1 MGSARL
7 AGRAA
12 LVTGGAAGI
21 GKAIVE
27 RLAADGAMV
36 TIADID
42 AEAGGGLAKQ
52 LTEAGLACRFE
63 RADLADPHE
72 RDELVPAVLQ
82 AWGRIDVLVN
92 NAASVG
98 KRVRLVDLTSQEWT
112 RVVDTN
118 LTAAVFLS
126 RDAARAMSAARAG
139 SIINVTSIQER
150 LPLATH
156 VSYVSSKGGVTA
168 LTRVLAVEL
177 GPFGI
182 RVNAVAP
189 GVIETPAMAEE
200 RLSVGL
206 AGNPDEERS
215 PTLLQ
220 RPGRPED
227 VANAVAF
234 LASDEASYITG
245 ATLTVDGGRSLSRR
259 PDPLAAGMSTYQG
272 QIEDVH

>member
-1 MGSARL
+1 MSSQRL

-21 GKAIVE
+21 GRAIVE
-27 RLAADGAMV
+27 RLAADGALV

-42 AEAGGGLAKQ
+42 GDAGTALAAR
-52 LTEAGLACRFE
+52 LTEAGRSCRFE
-63 RADLADPHE
+63 RVDLADPHG
-72 RDELVPAVLQ
+72 RDELVAKALS
-82 AWGRIDVLVN
+82 AWGRLDVLVN

-98 KRVRLVDLTSQEWT
+98 TRLRLVDLTAQDWS
-112 RVVDTN
+112 RVMDTN

-126 RDAARAMSAARAG
+126 RDAARAMTEHRAG

-150 LPLATH
+150 LPLTTH
-156 VSYVSSKGGVTA
+156 VSYVSSKGGLTA

-177 GPFGI
+177 GSVGI

-189 GVIETPAMAEE
+189 GVIETPTMATE
-200 RLSVGL
+200 RLSAGL
-206 AGNPDEERS
+206 GTSSDQNSS

-259 PDPLAAGMSTYQG
+259 PDPLAAGMSTYPG